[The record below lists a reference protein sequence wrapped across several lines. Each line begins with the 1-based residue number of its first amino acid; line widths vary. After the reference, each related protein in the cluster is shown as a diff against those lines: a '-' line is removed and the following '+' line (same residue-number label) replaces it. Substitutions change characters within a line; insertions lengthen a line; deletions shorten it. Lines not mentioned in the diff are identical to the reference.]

1 MARAR
6 TIKGPA
12 KRGTI
17 TERQARA
24 TAREI
29 FEERSHK
36 KANMVSRT
44 DSVVK
49 RSARSGKYHRSTKR
63 SRAKESTSTKRRS

>member
-17 TERQARA
+17 TVREARDA
-24 TAREI
+24 AREI
-29 FEERSHK
+29 FEERSGGK
-36 KANMVSRT
+36 KDMVSR
-44 DSVVK
+44 
-49 RSARSGKYHRSTKR
+49 SAISGKYQRSTKR
-63 SRAKESTSTKRRS
+63 SKSKKSTSTKRRT

>member
-17 TERQARA
+17 TVREARDA
-24 TAREI
+24 AREI
-29 FEERSHK
+29 FEERSGEK
-36 KANMVSRT
+36 KDMVSR
-44 DSVVK
+44 
-49 RSARSGKYHRSTKR
+49 SAMSGKYQRSTKR
-63 SRAKESTSTKRRS
+63 SRTKKFTSTKKRT

>member
-17 TERQARA
+17 TVREARTA
-24 TAREI
+24 AREI
-29 FEERSHK
+29 FKERSDEK
-36 KANMVSRT
+36 NNMVSR
-44 DSVVK
+44 
-49 RSARSGKYHRSTKR
+49 SAISGKYQRSTKR
-63 SRAKESTSTKRRS
+63 SKSKKSTSTKRRT

>member
-17 TERQARA
+17 TEREARTA
-24 TAREI
+24 AREI
-29 FEERSHK
+29 FEERSGEK
-36 KANMVSRT
+36 KDMVSR
-44 DSVVK
+44 
-49 RSARSGKYHRSTKR
+49 SAISGKYQRSTKH
-63 SRAKESTSTKRRS
+63 SKSKKSTSTKRRT

>member
-17 TERQARA
+17 TVRQARDA
-24 TAREI
+24 AREI
-29 FEERSHK
+29 FEERSGGK
-36 KANMVSRT
+36 KDMVS
-44 DSVVK
+44 

-63 SRAKESTSTKRRS
+63 SRSKKASTSTKKRT